1 MTTELTEEVLSV
13 RARAVTLYDQETVQ
27 KSIELLAE
35 TVTAEYRELN
45 PVLLVALKG
54 GCFLAA
60 KLMEQLDFPLQMD
73 VLQLTRYADGL
84 TGGALEQRVLPS
96 TELTGRHLLIVDD
109 VLDQGL
115 TLQGMVGFCQ
125 QHAPA
130 SIKSLVL
137 VDKQCERA
145 VEISADYVGLSA
157 PDRYLFG
164 CGMDYRGYWR
174 NLPAIY
180 AVAES

>member
-1 MTTELTEEVLSV
+1 M
-13 RARAVTLYDQETVQ
+13 LYDRETVQ
-27 KSIELLAE
+27 KSIELLADK
-35 TVTAEYRELN
+35 VTTDYEALN
-45 PVLLVALKG
+45 PLLLVALKG

-73 VLQLTRYADGL
+73 VLHLTRYADGL

-96 TELTGRHLLIVDD
+96 TDLTGRHLLIVDD
-109 VLDQGL
+109 ILDRGV

-125 QHAPA
+125 QHTPA

-137 VDKQCERA
+137 VDKQCERT
-145 VEISADYVGLSA
+145 VEISADYVGLNA

-164 CGMDYRGYWR
+164 CGMDYKGYWR

-180 AVAES
+180 AVAEA